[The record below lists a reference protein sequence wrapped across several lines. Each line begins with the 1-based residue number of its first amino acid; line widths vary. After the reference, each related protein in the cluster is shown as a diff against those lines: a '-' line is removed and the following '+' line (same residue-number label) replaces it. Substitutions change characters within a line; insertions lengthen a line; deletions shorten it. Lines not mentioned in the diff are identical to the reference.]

1 MQLSLGILRVNST
14 IRFHTPSESATI
26 KNRLVHFFLV
36 AVVKRFFPRH
46 KKFTQKKFVTLTIE
60 TNRQKSRKFSIR
72 YTELLK
78 INKTNKNKQTKQSK
92 LKRTKETK
100 NRSNKT

>member
-46 KKFTQKKFVTLTIE
+46 KKFSQKKFVTLTIE

-78 INKTNKNKQTKQSK
+78 INKQIKTNKRNK
-92 LKRTKETK
+92 E
-100 NRSNKT
+100 N